1 MYIPRFTGGFCFKIT
16 GKFFVEN
23 ISSNHLS
30 NKPVVMADIEIKNKR
45 GKHSPP
51 KRSRKM
57 IKVDLTPMVDLGF
70 LLITFFVFTTTMAK
84 ATAMEI
90 KTPYDAPPADAVCNS
105 CALTVLLDKNN
116 TLYYYAGAFENA
128 AVKRADFKTI
138 RNIIEQQKNAL
149 KSLPGSDSSFALI
162 IKASDAAS
170 FRNFVDI
177 TDEVTIN
184 AVKKYYIDELT
195 VAEKIKMAQ

>member
-1 MYIPRFTGGFCFKIT
+1 
-16 GKFFVEN
+16 
-23 ISSNHLS
+23 
-30 NKPVVMADIEIKNKR
+30 MADIEIKNKK
-45 GKHSPP
+45 GKHFS
-51 KRSRKM
+51 KSNSKKL

-90 KTPYDAPPADAVCNS
+90 KTPYDAPRADAVCNS
-105 CALTVLLDKNN
+105 CALTVLLDKNDA
-116 TLYYYAGAFENA
+116 LYYYAGAFETA
-128 AVKRADFKTI
+128 GVKRADFKTI
-138 RNIIEQQKNAL
+138 RNIIEQHKNTL
-149 KSLPGSDSSFALI
+149 KSLRGSDSSFSLI
-162 IKASDAAS
+162 IKASDSAS